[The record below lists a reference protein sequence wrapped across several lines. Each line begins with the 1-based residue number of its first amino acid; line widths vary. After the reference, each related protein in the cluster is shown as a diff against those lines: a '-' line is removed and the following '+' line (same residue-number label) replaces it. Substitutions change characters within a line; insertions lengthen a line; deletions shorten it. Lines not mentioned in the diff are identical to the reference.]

1 MNVSGINGVAN
12 IESCR
17 TTSAFF
23 IDFLF
28 SAKPELL
35 DTVSIS
41 GLPISIFMELLLL
54 LLMPHIPVVTASPEE
69 KRNDGERQAEG
80 EV

>member
-1 MNVSGINGVAN
+1 MQVNVNGIDSVAK
-12 IESCR
+12 IESCQ
-17 TTSAFF
+17 TA
-23 IDFLF
+23 

-35 DTVSIS
+35 VTVSIS
-41 GLPISIFMELLLL
+41 GLPIGIFMKLLLL
-54 LLMPHIPVVTASPEE
+54 LLTTHVPEVTASPEE